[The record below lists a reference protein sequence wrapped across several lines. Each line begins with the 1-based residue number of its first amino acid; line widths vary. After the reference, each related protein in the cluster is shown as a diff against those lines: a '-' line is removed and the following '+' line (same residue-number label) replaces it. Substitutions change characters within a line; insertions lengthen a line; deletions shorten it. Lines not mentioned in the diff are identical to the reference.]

1 MTCHAARRVSQF
13 ELWLDRDRR
22 EVWRAL
28 ASTDAELADFERHQP
43 GEFTDDAATATT
55 CRILASIEER
65 DCHALAEI
73 DAAVTR
79 LAAGKFGLCEAC
91 ALPIPLG
98 RLRAVPTARLC
109 VTCEERAEQANQ
121 RLFKT

>member
-13 ELWLDRDRR
+13 ELRLDRDRR

-43 GEFTDDAATATT
+43 GEFADDAATATT

-65 DCHALAEI
+65 DCHALTEI
-73 DAAVTR
+73 DAAAAR

-109 VTCEERAEQANQ
+109 LTCEEKAEQAV
-121 RLFKT
+121 RR

>member
-13 ELWLDRDRR
+13 ELRLDRDRR

-28 ASTDAELADFERHQP
+28 ASTD
-43 GEFTDDAATATT
+43 
-55 CRILASIEER
+55 
-65 DCHALAEI
+65 ALAEI

-109 VTCEERAEQANQ
+109 VTCEEREEQANQ
-121 RLFKT
+121 RSFKT

>member
-1 MTCHAARRVSQF
+1 MTCHAARRVNEF
-13 ELWLDRDRR
+13 ELRLGRDRQ

-28 ASTDAELADFERHQP
+28 ATTDAELAGLEPHQP
-43 GEFTDDAATATT
+43 GEFADDAATATM

-65 DCHALAEI
+65 DRHALADI
-73 DAAVTR
+73 DAAAAR
-79 LAAGKFGLCEAC
+79 LADGKFGLCEAC

-109 VTCEERAEQANQ
+109 VTCEESAEQEVS
-121 RLFKT
+121 R